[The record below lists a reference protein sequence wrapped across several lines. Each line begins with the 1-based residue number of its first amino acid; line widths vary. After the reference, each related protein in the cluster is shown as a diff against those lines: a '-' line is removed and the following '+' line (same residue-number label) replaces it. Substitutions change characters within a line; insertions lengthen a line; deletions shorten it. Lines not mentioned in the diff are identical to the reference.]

1 MNISII
7 FLISL
12 LTNFAVGKN
21 VKCSKTEIGKVGYEC
36 ITNLEAPVDDSI
48 TKNGEIIEANVSIRE
63 KRSPAK
69 RKKKGK
75 TKKKEIG
82 DKKRKRTEKS
92 GKIKKSKEKKC
103 NQFVKIKNVL
113 KKGEKKNVGKIK
125 EKKNPEKG
133 KKKKK
138 KPKEKGEKKKKKP
151 KEKGKKKKKK
161 PEKSRKRTKRAA
173 DPKSEIVPM
182 GHPKWVQNAVTIKY
196 GPFDVKEFGGNRG

>member
-82 DKKRKRTEKS
+82 DKKEK
-92 GKIKKSKEKKC
+92 EL
-103 NQFVKIKNVL
+103 KNL
-113 KKGEKKNVGKIK
+113 G
-125 EKKNPEKG
+125 
-133 KKKKK
+133 
-138 KPKEKGEKKKKKP
+138 
-151 KEKGKKKKKK
+151 
-161 PEKSRKRTKRAA
+161 R
-173 DPKSEIVPM
+173 
-182 GHPKWVQNAVTIKY
+182 
-196 GPFDVKEFGGNRG
+196 

>member
-138 KPKEKGEKKKKKP
+138 KP
-151 KEKGKKKKKK
+151 
-161 PEKSRKRTKRAA
+161 EKSRKRTKRAA

>member
-1 MNISII
+1 MKISII

-21 VKCSKTEIGKVGYEC
+21 VIKCSKTEIGKVGYEC
-36 ITNLEAPVDDSI
+36 NINLEAPVDDSI

-92 GKIKKSKEKKC
+92 GKIKKSKEK
-103 NQFVKIKNVL
+103 NVINLL
-113 KKGEKKNVGKIK
+113 K
-125 EKKNPEKG
+125 
-133 KKKKK
+133 
-138 KPKEKGEKKKKKP
+138 
-151 KEKGKKKKKK
+151 
-161 PEKSRKRTKRAA
+161 
-173 DPKSEIVPM
+173 
-182 GHPKWVQNAVTIKY
+182 
-196 GPFDVKEFGGNRG
+196 

>member
-1 MNISII
+1 MKISII

-21 VKCSKTEIGKVGYEC
+21 VIKCSKTEIRKVGYEC
-36 ITNLEAPVDDSI
+36 NTNLEAPVDDSI
-48 TKNGEIIEANVSIRE
+48 AKNGEIIEANVAIRE

-92 GKIKKSKEKKC
+92 GKIKNSKEKKC

-138 KPKEKGEKKKKKP
+138 KPKEKGKKEKKKP
-151 KEKGKKKKKK
+151 K
-161 PEKSRKRTKRAA
+161 KSGKRTERAA

-196 GPFDVKEFGGNRG
+196 GPFDVKEFGGNRS